1 MKGRLLLAGAIA
13 LAAVQPAQAQ
23 GGSPNSGCAG
33 ITGDACQQAVD
44 IFQYMAPQLGLALT
58 GGNPI
63 LGSGGTLGGFP
74 HIALSVRGVAFQGD
88 LPDVENFPT
97 PGISGP
103 QARSLPS
110 KTQFIGLPNV
120 DAAIGVFKGIPL
132 GVTNIG
138 GVDVLVNATYIP
150 EIDGSSAGVSI
161 TPETNLKIGYGAR
174 VGLLQ
179 ESILVP
185 GVSLTWVKR
194 DLPTTTITADASS
207 GTVFHVNDM
216 AVKTTAIRA
225 VASKSFLI
233 FGLAVGA
240 GQDSYDQSANVVA
253 SNSGVSSNTVAM
265 AQKMTRTNIFANL
278 SLNLPLLKLVGE
290 AGQVSGGDVKTY
302 NTFEGGE
309 ASKSRTYFS
318 AGLRLQF

>member
-23 GGSPNSGCAG
+23 GGAQNPGCSG

-74 HIALSVRGVAFQGD
+74 HMALSIRGVAFQGD

-97 PGISGP
+97 PGINGP
-103 QARSLPS
+103 QARALPS

-120 DAAIGVFKGIPL
+120 DAAIGIFKGIPL
-132 GVTNIG
+132 GVTNVG
-138 GVDVLVNATYIP
+138 GVDVLLNATYIP
-150 EIDGSSAGVSI
+150 EIGSAGDDFQVS
-161 TPETNLKIGYGAR
+161 PESNLKIGYGAR

-179 ESILVP
+179 ESLVVP
-185 GVSLTWVKR
+185 GVSVTWVKR
-194 DLPTTTITADASS
+194 DLPTTDLRGTADA
-207 GTVFHVNDM
+207 TTFLINDM

-225 VASKSFLI
+225 IASKSFLV
-233 FGLAVGA
+233 FGLAVGV
-240 GQDSYDQSANVVA
+240 GQDRYDQSANISA
-253 SNSGVSSNTVAM
+253 NNSGISSSTVALS
-265 AQKMTRTNIFANL
+265 QDMTRTNVFANL

-290 AGQVSGGDVKTY
+290 VGQVSGGDVKTF
-302 NTFEGGE
+302 NTFSGGD
-309 ASKSRTYFS
+309 ASKSRPYFS